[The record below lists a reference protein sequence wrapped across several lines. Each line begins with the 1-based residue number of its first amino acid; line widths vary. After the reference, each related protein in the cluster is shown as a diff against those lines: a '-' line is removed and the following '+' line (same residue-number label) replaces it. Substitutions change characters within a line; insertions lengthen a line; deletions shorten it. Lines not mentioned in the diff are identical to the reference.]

1 MEVIIRIVF
10 LKSTATLFQPY
21 TYDILDR
28 LEPYF
33 TGQAS
38 YEECAQEARE
48 YLEIYYSE

>member
-1 MEVIIRIVF
+1 MNG
-10 LKSTATLFQPY
+10 TAALFQPY

-38 YEECAQEARE
+38 YEECAREARE